1 MQHAFPVLALSD
13 GGAAAPD
20 IAELEQ
26 TLRERGAPLL
36 RLGPDAGAELPI
48 PAGIPE
54 ALAPIVTVVR
64 AQQLAREVTLA
75 RGLDPDAP
83 PGLSKVTP
91 TR

>member
-1 MQHAFPVLALSD
+1 M
-13 GGAAAPD
+13 
-20 IAELEQ
+20 AELEQ
-26 TLRERGAPLL
+26 ELRGRGAPLL
-36 RLGPDAGAELPI
+36 RLGPDADAELPI
-48 PAGIPE
+48 ASGVPE